1 MIGTALK
8 KRLATM
14 HLIATTRKNLHQ
26 PDTMIWDLINPIPQF
41 PIQAGDTVVFAAA
54 VTTIEACEKDPA
66 KAQRVNVE
74 AVAEMAHLCARQ
86 NARLIF
92 LSSSAVFDGNRPFP
106 AENDTP
112 CPITVYGRTKAEAE
126 AMIKDSGCPHVILRL
141 TKILHPAHGYLART
155 LATLARKKKVYASSK
170 IRLAPISL
178 NWALD
183 AIVRSLS
190 FKSSQVLHISSRTDC
205 NYYSIAKRIAKVYH
219 YPMTLIA
226 KKEPVLTSKRKAFMI
241 RYAALSA
248 TYTAHRLNLSLPSW
262 QEALK

>member
-1 MIGTALK
+1 
-8 KRLATM
+8 M

-26 PDTMIWDLINPIPQF
+26 PDTMIWDLMNPIPQF

-54 VTTIEACEKDPA
+54 VTTIEACEKDPG
-66 KAQRVNVE
+66 KARRVNVE
-74 AVAEMAHLCARQ
+74 AVAEMAHLCARRY
-86 NARLIF
+86 ARLVF

-126 AMIKDSGCPHVILRL
+126 AMIKDSGCPYVILRL
-141 TKILHPAHGYLART
+141 TKILHPAHGYLAKT
-155 LATLARKKKVYASSK
+155 LAALARKKKVYASSK

-178 NWALD
+178 NWAID

-205 NYYSIAKRIAKVYH
+205 DYYNIAKRIAKAYG
-219 YPMTLIA
+219 YPMNLIA
-226 KKEPVLTSKRKAFMI
+226 KKEPIFPSNGPALMTK
-241 RYAALSA
+241 YAALSA
-248 TYTAHRLNLSLPSW
+248 TYTAHRLNLNLPSW